1 MNYLQKNL
9 EFTTVEEGEKQ
20 LADAYAIRDKMGGA
34 LYYNILTDDCHE
46 IAMKLERLKSEQKE
60 ASKIVL

>member
-34 LYYNILTDDCHE
+34 LYYGILTEDCHE
-46 IAMKLERLKSEQKE
+46 IAMKLERLRREQKE
-60 ASKIVL
+60 APKTVL